1 MLFREFQGDLIKL
14 KTDSFEEKWPS
25 TISAGSNG
33 ILKED
38 IENWLY
44 CYDL

>member
-14 KTDSFEEKWPS
+14 KTDSFEEKWP

-33 ILKED
+33 ILNED
-38 IENWLY
+38 IKNWLY